1 MPTRVIRRGNGL
13 LPGRLTD
20 IPEEADTEKHRGGM
34 DEMRADEVFIRVIT
48 IAVFIVLFYVVPRAI
63 RNASEKKRNEA
74 EEAEKQSGAEKE

>member
-1 MPTRVIRRGNGL
+1 
-13 LPGRLTD
+13 
-20 IPEEADTEKHRGGM
+20 
-34 DEMRADEVFIRVIT
+34 MRADEVFIRVIT